1 MHARHIVRPI
11 STTNKQLSRYGR
23 RCWELMAVG
32 DENANVGPM
41 YDRLWREETGSDRN
55 EDMQMGMRPHAKR
68 PCEIRYQ
75 HG

>member
-1 MHARHIVRPI
+1 
-11 STTNKQLSRYGR
+11 
-23 RCWELMAVG
+23 MAVG